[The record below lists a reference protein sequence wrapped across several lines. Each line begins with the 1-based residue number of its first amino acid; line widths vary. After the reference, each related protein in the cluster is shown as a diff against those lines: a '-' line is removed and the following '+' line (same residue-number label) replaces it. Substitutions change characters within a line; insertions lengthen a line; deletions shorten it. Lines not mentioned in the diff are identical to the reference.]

1 MGRCNFMW
9 SVPITTEVVS
19 LISLHMVRC
28 TGYNLHV
35 SVTCSRLAVFSGYF
49 IQHYVI
55 KFVSDLWQVY
65 GLWVIFGRLVLC
77 QWLLAGWSFSQGNS
91 IHYVIKLKLIVCNL
105 WLYIW
110 YMALAWWLVPCLPFP
125 GLPHIYFLFTVRLTN
140 ERVGVFLARHS
151 VQHLVLIDEEK
162 ISLGQGVLGVY
173 LEWEK
178 SKQSCT

>member
-1 MGRCNFMW
+1 MW

-55 KFVSDLWQVY
+55 KFVSDSWQVY
-65 GLWVIFGRLVLC
+65 GLSVIFGRLVLC
-77 QWLLAGWSFSQGNS
+77 QWLLAGRSFSQGNS

-105 WLYIW
+105 WQAGGLSVTCIRWVVFSGYT
-110 YMALAWWLVPCLPFP
+110 LCDKVCQWLVAGRWLVSDLWQADDILLILQFP
-125 GLPHIYFLFTVRLTN
+125 PLIKLT
-140 ERVGVFLARHS
+140 AT
-151 VQHLVLIDEEK
+151 I
-162 ISLGQGVLGVY
+162 
-173 LEWEK
+173 
-178 SKQSCT
+178 